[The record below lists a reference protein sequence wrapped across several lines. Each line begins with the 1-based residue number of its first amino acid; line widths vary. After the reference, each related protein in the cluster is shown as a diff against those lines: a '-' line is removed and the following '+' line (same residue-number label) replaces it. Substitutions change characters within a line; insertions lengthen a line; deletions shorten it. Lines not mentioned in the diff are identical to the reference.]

1 MLLQMNLNSQ
11 HDLLD
16 SRVLEG
22 ICSPST
28 MVLQLPRLPS
38 GHLIIQTLTNA
49 RKDLFLSEQ

>member
-1 MLLQMNLNSQ
+1 MLLQMDLNSQ

-16 SRVLEG
+16 SQVLVS
-22 ICSPST
+22 ICSPGT

-49 RKDLFLSEQ
+49 RKDPFVSEQ